1 MNIKIS
7 KLSVICKLIIFIY
20 ILIKMDE
27 KECLKKIK
35 AGQKDLKTGL
45 FSFKF
50 LTTSSN
56 SVSFM
61 QFFQSYILNI
71 S

>member
-1 MNIKIS
+1 
-7 KLSVICKLIIFIY
+7 
-20 ILIKMDE
+20 MDE

-50 LTTSSN
+50 SPDYMSASENFTEAAKGYKKLK
-56 SVSFM
+56 M
-61 QFFQSYILNI
+61 
-71 S
+71 